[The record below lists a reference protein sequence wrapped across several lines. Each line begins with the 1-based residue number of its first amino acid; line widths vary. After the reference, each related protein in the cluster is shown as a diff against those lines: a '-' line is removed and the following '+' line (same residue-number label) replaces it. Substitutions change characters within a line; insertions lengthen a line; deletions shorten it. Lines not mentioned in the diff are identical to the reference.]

1 MLSWFKRNW
10 LEILVFAGIATVYLI
25 CLAPDRTWMN
35 TDTDGS
41 HYVYSA
47 KWFFPSHKT
56 SAPLFLLLGHLFL
69 YIPIGT
75 DFWRM
80 ALMSGVS
87 SVVASVYVYGIVK
100 HYTANR
106 IGALIGAVVFGGSAI
121 AISQGTIV
129 ETYGLITALSLAGYY
144 YVLKKRYNIAA
155 IMFGAGCAVHL
166 LIGFTILIVLM
177 RFKEMRRWIPLL
189 IMASFAIF
197 YLYIPLTNRP
207 PYIWTASSGSGL
219 IYFFKDMWGT
229 IAMLTGGLSIWDFPK
244 RIIDAI
250 LITAS
255 CLGLGTITAIYAAKK
270 LKWMKEPLLWMAILP
285 ILYYMTDLSPQ
296 TYVYVITGV
305 AFGACLAG
313 IGVSYLNKKWATA
326 IVGLSAI
333 GLMAF
338 NCNYFDI
345 GRTLDKNMSAKNYYE
360 QLSIVP
366 DNNILIAT
374 QGWEWTVIFV
384 YNQYEHRN
392 IIPVASGNL
401 SSAIYRQS
409 LLETYGIKSTGYPTP
424 GSLLIEEKLVI
435 NSVIA
440 ENDNVWITET
450 RDASTYGCE
459 IVKATHPVVV
469 DYTPLIPTWKIKPNN
484 PYDII
489 TGAVE
494 IRDWE
499 PIMMSNYNVA
509 LFFLLGCIG
518 AMAITIPIR
527 LWRKKNVTQ

>member
-189 IMASFAIF
+189 IMAYFAIF
-197 YLYIPLTNRP
+197 YL
-207 PYIWTASSGSGL
+207 
-219 IYFFKDMWGT
+219 
-229 IAMLTGGLSIWDFPK
+229 
-244 RIIDAI
+244 
-250 LITAS
+250 
-255 CLGLGTITAIYAAKK
+255 
-270 LKWMKEPLLWMAILP
+270 
-285 ILYYMTDLSPQ
+285 
-296 TYVYVITGV
+296 
-305 AFGACLAG
+305 
-313 IGVSYLNKKWATA
+313 
-326 IVGLSAI
+326 
-333 GLMAF
+333 
-338 NCNYFDI
+338 
-345 GRTLDKNMSAKNYYE
+345 
-360 QLSIVP
+360 
-366 DNNILIAT
+366 
-374 QGWEWTVIFV
+374 
-384 YNQYEHRN
+384 
-392 IIPVASGNL
+392 
-401 SSAIYRQS
+401 
-409 LLETYGIKSTGYPTP
+409 
-424 GSLLIEEKLVI
+424 
-435 NSVIA
+435 
-440 ENDNVWITET
+440 
-450 RDASTYGCE
+450 
-459 IVKATHPVVV
+459 
-469 DYTPLIPTWKIKPNN
+469 
-484 PYDII
+484 
-489 TGAVE
+489 
-494 IRDWE
+494 
-499 PIMMSNYNVA
+499 
-509 LFFLLGCIG
+509 
-518 AMAITIPIR
+518 
-527 LWRKKNVTQ
+527 